1 LIRNGLLQLRLKRLP
16 AFLAVIPANQM
27 DPSTPE
33 APDSSGR
40 LALKRIRDIFEM
52 VGDLTVS
59 GVSPDSW
66 LSAFVATLICSDTS
80 VSDKNIA
87 LFRDVTNPEMSIDD
101 GRAMLAAHNMDPG
114 QRVETLR
121 QAIKDFVESLAL
133 LDTHMNTDFLRSF
146 VQAHLDLGYSLV
158 SGSRQREV
166 EQFIAKVIVIVP
178 ETPQPTALVSNPLNE
193 TAGTP
198 PQAEADQSALDG
210 LIETLM
216 GMVGLDEIKREIRSL
231 ANYVRIGQMRERS
244 GLGTGALSLHLVFMG
259 NPGTGKTTV
268 ARLLGQIFKQLGVL
282 ATGHLV
288 EVDRSGLVAGY
299 MGQTAIKTQ
308 EAIHEALDGVLFI
321 DEAYALASDSS
332 ANDFGREAIETLLK
346 SMEDFRER
354 LVVIVAGYEAPM
366 QAFLDSN
373 PGFTSRFNRFLHFRD
388 YSPDELLAILTDLSR
403 DRNYRFT
410 ERSLQAAEELLNS
423 IHAGRGE
430 NFANGRTVR
439 NLFEKITQFQADRLA
454 LVEEPTVAQLE
465 TIEPEDIAKL
475 P

>member
-1 LIRNGLLQLRLKRLP
+1 
-16 AFLAVIPANQM
+16 M

-33 APDSSGR
+33 DLDSPAR

-59 GVSPDSW
+59 GISPDSW
-66 LSAFVATLICSDTS
+66 LSAFVATLICTETSASDR
-80 VSDKNIA
+80 NIA

-101 GRAMLAAHNMDPG
+101 SRAMLAAHNKDPD
-114 QRVETLR
+114 QRVETL
-121 QAIKDFVESLAL
+121 QQVIKDFVESLAL
-133 LDTHMNTDFLRSF
+133 LDTHMNTDFLSSF
-146 VQAHLDLGYSLV
+146 VQAHLDLGFSLV
-158 SGSRQREV
+158 KESRKQEV
-166 EQFIAKVIVIVP
+166 EQLVAKVLATVP
-178 ETPQPTALVSNPLNE
+178 ETPPQQAALVNTPLYE
-193 TAGTP
+193 TAGAP
-198 PQAEADQSALDG
+198 PRAEADRSALDG

-244 GLGTGALSLHLVFMG
+244 GLRASALSLHLVFMG

-282 ATGHLV
+282 AIGHLV

-308 EAIHEALDGVLFI
+308 EAIHGALDGVLFI
-321 DEAYALASDSS
+321 DEAYALANDSS

-373 PGFTSRFNRFLHFRD
+373 PGFASRFNRFLHFRD
-388 YSPDELLAILTDLSR
+388 YSPNELVAILTDLSR
-403 DRNYRFT
+403 DRNYLFT
-410 ERSLQAAEELLNS
+410 ERSLEAAEELLNS

-439 NLFEKITQFQADRLA
+439 NLFEKITQLQADRLA
-454 LVEEPTVAQLE
+454 SVEEPTVEQLE
-465 TIEPEDIAKL
+465 TIEPEDIAKFSVC
-475 P
+475 

>member
-1 LIRNGLLQLRLKRLP
+1 
-16 AFLAVIPANQM
+16 M

-66 LSAFVATLICSDTS
+66 LSAFVATLICGDTS

-87 LFRDVTNPEMSIDD
+87 LFRDVTNPEMSIEDS
-101 GRAMLAAHNMDPG
+101 RAMLAAHNMDPG

-133 LDTHMNTDFLRSF
+133 LDTHMNTDFLPSF

-158 SGSRQREV
+158 NGSRKCEV
-166 EQFIAKVIVIVP
+166 EQLIAKVLVIVP
-178 ETPQPTALVSNPLNE
+178 ETSQQTAVANEVTGAGAQPVS
-193 TAGTP
+193 G
-198 PQAEADQSALDG
+198 QSALNG
-210 LIETLM
+210 LLDALM
-216 GMVGLDEIKREIRSL
+216 GMVGLDEIQREIRSL

-244 GLGTGALSLHLVFMG
+244 GLRATALSLHLVFMG

-282 ATGHLV
+282 AKGHLV

-308 EAIHEALDGVLFI
+308 EAILEALDGVLFI
-321 DEAYALASDSS
+321 DEAYALANDSS

-354 LVVIVAGYEAPM
+354 LVVIVAGYETPM

-373 PGFTSRFNRFLHFRD
+373 PGFASRFNRFLHFRD
-388 YSPDELLAILTDLSR
+388 YSPDELLKILTALSR

-410 ERSLQAAEELLNS
+410 ERSLQAAEELLKS